1 MKTALQIALGVA
13 YPVIVLLAL
22 YALEP
27 RHVAFVV
34 IGLAGLR
41 WLTSGAQRTAD
52 LSRAVA
58 PMALG
63 IVAVVG
69 ITAIWNDPVGLL
81 LVPALIS
88 LTLLMGFA
96 HSLRVGPPMVER
108 FARMQVETLS
118 DEEVTY
124 CRRVTRVWCGFF
136 VVNGSIAAGLAL
148 AGRLELWAL
157 YNGLLAYLALG
168 TLFVVEYLY
177 RHYRFRRYVGAFT
190 DPVLRRVFPPRES
203 PPASADQAG
212 RAEPEPGIEG

>member
-34 IGLAGLR
+34 MALAGLR
-41 WLTSGAQRTAD
+41 WLTSGSRHTAA
-52 LSRAVA
+52 LSRAVG

-81 LVPALIS
+81 LVPTLIS
-88 LTLLMGFA
+88 LTLLIGFA
-96 HSLRVGPPMVER
+96 HSLRVGPPMIER
-108 FARMQVETLS
+108 FARMQVDTLS
-118 DEEVTY
+118 DEEVAY

-136 VVNGSIAAGLAL
+136 VLNGSIAAGLAL
-148 AGRLELWAL
+148 AGRLEHWAL

-190 DPVLRRVFPPRES
+190 DPLLRRIFPPRET
-203 PPASADQAG
+203 PAARSGHAG
-212 RAEPEPGIEG
+212 PAEPEPGIEG